1 MAKDKTKQQALRKTK
16 PQRHKAEDFLLHKI
30 IPQCCLGAFISTPME
45 YRSENTHLSNFIQTK
60 PRTSYFAKLSHN
72 AVPVRLYLHQWNIC
86 LSKLAQLHPD
96 KSRGL
101 LTPQNYPTPPDLH
114 KSNAMEVWKHSPCLS
129 HVCQSPMVSHLI
141 QTKHKVTI
149 STMWTN
155 SVANISTMTI
165 AMTIAPM
172 TMTKTTM
179 T

>member
-45 YRSENTHLSNFIQTK
+45 YRSENTQQTC
-60 PRTSYFAKLSHN
+60 PISSR
-72 AVPVRLYLHQWNIC
+72 Q
-86 LSKLAQLHPD
+86 
-96 KSRGL
+96 SRGL
-101 LTPQNYPTPPDLH
+101 LIPQNYPTPPDLH

-129 HVCQSPMVSHLI
+129 HVCESSMVSQLI
-141 QTKHKVTI
+141 QTKHRVTI
-149 STMWTN
+149 YTMWTQ

-165 AMTIAPM
+165 GMTIEPM
-172 TMTKTTM
+172 TMTKTKTTM